1 MADVV
6 YFPGLVPT
14 TFATIE
20 TYLRTDIYAR
30 ARLREADEVLGYSL
44 VDAYRDAEVYDW
56 EVYEAGV
63 LALSL
68 ALADWA
74 DDTLDLDPVAFG
86 GQSFGAIV
94 GAVWA
99 GVLPYPDALR
109 LVREST
115 RVELDWFGSRPTAL
129 GCFFFYRLD
138 AVTVDG
144 LIARA
149 RGEGHVVEG
158 SIYLDNSV
166 HAVSGTSTGLD
177 RMREL
182 VAEAGGHAFYSMNRA
197 EHCSL
202 VQGLRD
208 RLAAEVYGDL
218 RWFRSTLPM
227 LSDVTGALLTDP
239 DDIRDDLLDG
249 WVTPVHWAA
258 VSAAIRRAGA
268 DRAVVIG
275 PRTMFGRLT
284 QRTVPTAVL
293 TPRSVLEHP
302 TTAFRLPEPAGAA
315 RVPAGAATAGGAR

>member
-115 RVELDWFGSRPTAL
+115 RVELDWFGSRPSPL

-138 AVTVDG
+138 AATVDG
-144 LIARA
+144 LVARA
-149 RGEGHVVEG
+149 RAEGHVVEG

-208 RLAAEVYGDL
+208 RLAAEVYRDL
-218 RWFRSTLPM
+218 RWFRSSLPM
-227 LSDVTGALLTDP
+227 LSDVSGALLTDP

-293 TPRSVLEHP
+293 TPRSVLDHP
-302 TTAFRLPEPAGAA
+302 TTAFRLPAPAGAG
-315 RVPAGAATAGGAR
+315 RVPAVAAASGGAR